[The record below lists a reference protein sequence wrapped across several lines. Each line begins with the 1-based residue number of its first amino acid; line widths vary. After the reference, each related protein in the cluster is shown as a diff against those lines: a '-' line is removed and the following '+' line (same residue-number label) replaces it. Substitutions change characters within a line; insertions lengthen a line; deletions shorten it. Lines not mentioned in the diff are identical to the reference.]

1 MYIKQKLKNTYK
13 NFTVRGFLRTQ
24 KPGKHPLS
32 TESGATGMGK
42 WAQAFGGTGLLEM
55 NIGRNGI
62 SMQLGMNGIDVGGAL
77 YDLGKR
83 SYDRSMLQRYEREH
97 GKDKGEAAYSAYVYG
112 DWTQEH
118 TAARL
123 ASGKDELYF
132 TKGKEYTA
140 KTSNNGKGGRRIEIT
155 DSKDRRLNAIQ
166 LGHEAY
172 RDGRVGGNNA
182 QETIAAV
189 LGHTGM
195 AVRMEADGK
204 RVAGSDL
211 LRAEMEAYKRGD
223 MDALL
228 MNALTNYDSTDDYWK
243 LTHGGQLV
251 NDGQGWL
258 KDENGK
264 YINIDGTRT
273 DEPIEGKTLG
283 ARGIETGL
291 LNLLGGTSGKAYTA
305 FTPEEKAVA
314 QQLMNKAGMQ
324 MDKNGYWYALDENKK
339 DMNKGKRLTMYDF
352 MNTAGEKVNDT
363 IFDTYYNNT
372 VDSHLAKAWGVDLGF
387 ERNHAVPEALA
398 GKYSDLVFKHVLAV
412 RNPTGLKNKYKF
424 TVYDKNNKG
433 IELFKIDKN
442 NPFLDDVL
450 GQHDFRGINSAIDNE
465 GCNFMTILAYSQL
478 LTGKVFSE
486 SAIMNIW
493 DQAITQKNNFVR
505 STDALVNN
513 RELLSDLAWKQMN
526 INNFQLDF
534 NGGTPRWRDVD
545 VYRIGQRLGYKKNI
559 QRIEF
564 HFGAGD
570 IYDNT
575 IYNPGYAVT
584 PFFNTVPVDLYVR

>member
-1 MYIKQKLKNTYK
+1 MGGGKEGSAKLAAALAHEGTHAYGNRVERLAHMEALGTYSDIVTMFQLK
-13 NFTVRGFLRTQ
+13 GDAGFASEM
-24 KPGKHPLS
+24 LS
-32 TESGATGMGK
+32 G
-42 WAQAFGGTGLLEM
+42 
-55 NIGRNGI
+55 
-62 SMQLGMNGIDVGGAL
+62 V
-77 YDLGKR
+77 
-83 SYDRSMLQRYEREH
+83 
-97 GKDKGEAAYSAYVYG
+97 
-112 DWTQEH
+112 
-118 TAARL
+118 TAAENW
-123 ASGKDELYF
+123 SENTG
-132 TKGKEYTA
+132 
-140 KTSNNGKGGRRIEIT
+140 
-155 DSKDRRLNAIQ
+155 DR
-166 LGHEAY
+166 
-172 RDGRVGGNNA
+172 
-182 QETIAAV
+182 
-189 LGHTGM
+189 
-195 AVRMEADGK
+195 
-204 RVAGSDL
+204 
-211 LRAEMEAYKRGD
+211 
-223 MDALL
+223 
-228 MNALTNYDSTDDYWK
+228 DYWK

-251 NDGQGWL
+251 NDRQGWL

-264 YINIDGTRT
+264 YISIDGTLE
-273 DEPIEGKTLG
+273 DKPIEGKTLG
-283 ARGIETGL
+283 AKGIETGL
-291 LNLLGGTSGKAYTA
+291 LNLLAGTSGRTYAA

-314 QQLMNKAGMQ
+314 QQLMSNAEMQ
-324 MDKNGYWYALDENKK
+324 MDKNGYWYALDENKR
-339 DMNKGKRLTMYDF
+339 DTNKGKRLNMYDF
-352 MNTAGEKVNDT
+352 MSTAGIATPDV

-372 VDSHLAKAWGVDLGF
+372 VDSQLAKAWGVDLGF
-387 ERNHAVPEALA
+387 ERNHAVPDALA
-398 GKYSDLVFKHVLAV
+398 GKYSDLVLKHALEV

-450 GQHDFRGINSAIDNE
+450 GQHDFRGINSAIDNK

-493 DQAITQKNNFVR
+493 DHAITQKNNFVR

-559 QRIEF
+559 QGIEF